1 MRRISLS
8 RHPIEEQSEKYWIE
22 GDLRLMV
29 KTNPVAFVIAQAAGA
44 ASGGRQRILDLQPA
58 ALHRRVG
65 LVIGSKNKVERITAY
80 HRQGT

>member
-29 KTNPVAFVIAQAAGA
+29 KTNPVAFIIAQAAGA
-44 ASGGRQRILDLQPA
+44 ASASWIFNPRHCTSA
-58 ALHRRVG
+58 WAW
-65 LVIGSKNKVERITAY
+65 
-80 HRQGT
+80 